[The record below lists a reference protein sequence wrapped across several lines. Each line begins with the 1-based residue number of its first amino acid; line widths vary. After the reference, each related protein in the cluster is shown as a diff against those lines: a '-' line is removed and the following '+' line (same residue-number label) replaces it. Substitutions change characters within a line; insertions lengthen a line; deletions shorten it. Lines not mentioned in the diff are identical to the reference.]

1 MEDQLFRR
9 PAAGKRGDLVLQ
21 LLLAHQVVVALLH
34 LHGVAQGAGGPGH
47 DGDLLYRG
55 GIGLLGRDQSV
66 ADLVVGHHLL
76 LLVCQDGVLLLVACD
91 DHLDALFQICLGSK
105 AAAVPD
111 SPQRRLVD
119 DVGQLCAAGAGCHSG
134 HLAPI
139 HVLRHL
145 DLLGVDLQ
153 NILPAL

>member
-1 MEDQLFRR
+1 M
-9 PAAGKRGDLVLQ
+9 
-21 LLLAHQVVVALLH
+21 LALIH
-34 LHGVAQGAGGPGH
+34 LHGVSQRTGGTGN
-47 DGDLLYRG
+47 DGDFLHRRRL
-55 GIGLLGRDQSV
+55 GLERSHQCMTY
-66 ADLVVGHHLL
+66 LVIRHDELFLVGKHP
-76 LLVCQDGVLLLVACD
+76 VLLLIAGD